1 MIKFVQT
8 FSRFLKR
15 YLPLI
20 TLLDILAALYVG
32 TRYHAFAS
40 SLNPL
45 ILPVVFLMLLPMMMT
60 IVVGELKL
68 VMQDRKIILI
78 ASLINFVLSPLI
90 GFAWAKLFFNGLDPQ
105 FIAGWILK
113 LTVPCSSMMVAWTG
127 MSRGKT
133 ETALVIQV
141 VSFLLATVT
150 IPLWM
155 MLLAGTYVSIDFWFF
170 GKKLLLVVV
179 LPMIA
184 GISIRELLIHRKYG
198 KKFFKEEVKPFLPP
212 ISSVGMFMV
221 IFIAVSGQASA
232 IVDNLH
238 LVWILLIS
246 IALVYPLLLVLSL
259 FVSKK
264 ALLSYPD
271 SIAIGFATT
280 AKNHGIA
287 LALAVS
293 SIGGLSILPSTIV
306 PIFQVSLMMI
316 IWKMSPRIEQ
326 WFKQ

>member
-1 MIKFVQT
+1 MVKYIQG
-8 FSRFLKR
+8 FSRFLKK
-15 YLPLI
+15 YIPLI

-32 TRYHAFAS
+32 THYHTFTS

-45 ILPVVFLMLLPMMMT
+45 ILPVVLLMLLPMMMT
-60 IVVGELKL
+60 IVVKELKL
-68 VMQDRKIILI
+68 VIRDKKIIII

-90 GFAWAKLFFNGLDPQ
+90 GFIWAALFFNGLDPQ

-113 LTVPCSSMMVAWTG
+113 LTVPCSSMMVVWTG

-141 VSFLLATVT
+141 VSFLLATVA

-155 MLLAGTYVSIDFWFF
+155 TLLVGTYVSVDFWFF
-170 GKKLLLVVV
+170 GKKIMLIIV
-179 LPMIA
+179 LPMVA
-184 GISIRELLIHRKYG
+184 GASIRELLICRKYG
-198 KKFFKEEVKPFLPP
+198 KKFFKEEIKPFLPP

-221 IFIAVSGQASA
+221 IFIAVGGQASA

-238 LVWILLIS
+238 LVGILLIS
-246 IALVYPLLLVLSL
+246 IVLVYPLLLVLSL
-259 FVSKK
+259 VVSKK
-264 ALLSYPD
+264 AMIPYQD

-316 IWKMSPRIEQ
+316 IWKMSSRIEQ
-326 WFKQ
+326 WFN

>member
-1 MIKFVQT
+1 MIKYVQG
-8 FSRFLKR
+8 FSKFLKK

-20 TLLDILAALYVG
+20 TLLDIVAALFIG
-32 TRYHAFAS
+32 THYQRFAG

-60 IVVGELKL
+60 IVVEELKL
-68 VMQDRKIILI
+68 VVRDRKIILI
-78 ASLINFVLSPLI
+78 ASLINFVLSPLV
-90 GFAWAKLFFNGLDPQ
+90 GFAWAKLFFIGLDPQ

-141 VSFLLATVT
+141 VNFLLATAA
-150 IPLWM
+150 IPFWM

-170 GKKLLLVVV
+170 AKKILLVVV
-179 LPMIA
+179 LPMVV
-184 GISIRELLIHRKYG
+184 GISIRELLIHRRYG
-198 KKFFKEEVKPFLPP
+198 RKFFKEEVKPFLPP

-221 IFIAVSGQASA
+221 IFIAVAGQAGA

-238 LVWILLIS
+238 LVWILLAS

-264 ALLSYPD
+264 ALLSYQD
-271 SIAIGFATT
+271 SIAIAFATT

-306 PIFQVSLMMI
+306 PIFQVSLMML
-316 IWKMSPRIEQ
+316 IWKMSPKIEQ
-326 WFKQ
+326 WFKR

>member
-1 MIKFVQT
+1 MVRYVQV
-8 FSRFLKR
+8 FSKFLKK

-32 TRYHAFAS
+32 TRYREFAG

-60 IVVGELKL
+60 IVVEELKL
-68 VMQDRKIILI
+68 VVQDRKIILI
-78 ASLINFVLSPLI
+78 ASLINFVLSPLV
-90 GFAWAKLFFNGLDPQ
+90 GYAWAGLFFNGLDPL

-141 VSFLLATVT
+141 VSFLLATVA

-155 MLLAGTYVSIDFWFF
+155 LLLAGTYVPIDFWFF
-170 GKKLLLVVV
+170 VRKILLVVV
-179 LPMIA
+179 LPMVV
-184 GISIRELLIHRKYG
+184 GISIRELLIHRRYG
-198 KKFFKEEVKPFLPP
+198 RKFFKEEVKPFLPP

-221 IFIAVSGQASA
+221 IFIAVAGQASA
-232 IVDNLH
+232 IVANLH
-238 LVWILLIS
+238 LVWVLLAS
-246 IALVYPLLLVLSL
+246 IAVVYPLLLVLSL
-259 FVSKK
+259 FVSRK
-264 ALLSYPD
+264 ALLPYPD

-293 SIGGLSILPSTIV
+293 SIGGLSILPSTVV
-306 PIFQVSLMMI
+306 PIFQVSLMML
-316 IWKMSPRIEQ
+316 IWKMSPKIEQ
-326 WFKQ
+326 WFKR